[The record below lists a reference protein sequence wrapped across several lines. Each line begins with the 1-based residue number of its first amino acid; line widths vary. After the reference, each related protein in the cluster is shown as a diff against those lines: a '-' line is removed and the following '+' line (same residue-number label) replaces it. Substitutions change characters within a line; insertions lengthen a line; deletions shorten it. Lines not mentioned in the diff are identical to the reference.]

1 MSKEILIEKNALEKV
16 INNIPMFI
24 IIVDKNLNVKYSN
37 ISSDNM
43 FDKIKGENIVIGNY
57 IGCINGFD
65 SPEGCGYS
73 EQCNCCK
80 IRKILNDTIETFQPS
95 ESIDIERI
103 ILKNNIRQKL
113 WLKFKAIP
121 IMNDDEKQVV
131 IVATDITEY
140 KKMQNEILAVNNLYY
155 SIIRYFPDMLWKVDK
170 EKKYVYFNNNWEKA
184 TGKNIEEL
192 VKENSIISMHPED
205 VENYNKE
212 LVKSYENKKAFKA
225 EYRLKTATGEYSNI
239 LSRANPIYS
248 SDGEFSGFV
257 GIDIDI
263 TNDKKKNEEL
273 LKLKEAAETANKAKS
288 EFLANMSH
296 EIRTPLNG
304 IIGMTDL
311 TLSTNLTEEQKEN
324 LNIVKN
330 CAHTLL
336 SLINNVLD
344 LSKLEAEKVIIEE
357 IDFDIKFLIQ
367 KVIET
372 NLVKAKEKYIQL
384 YYHIDDEI
392 PQILIGDLYRLEQ
405 ILNNLISNAV
415 KFTDSGIIMVNV
427 NKINKI
433 HEIFEIQFSVEDMG
447 IGINEDEMRFIFKK
461 FTQVDGSITRKYGG
475 TGLGLAISQELA
487 ELMGS
492 HIQVESEKGVG
503 SKFFFTIK
511 LQEAKGIQIKTELK
525 LNKDKNFKS
534 ESILLVED
542 NKINKIVTKK
552 MLQEIGYSKIKTA
565 SNGMEALNLIENYKF
580 DMILMD
586 IQMPE
591 LDGIETTQIIREN
604 EKSSGEHIPII
615 AITAHALK
623 GDKEKFLVKGMDE
636 YISKPLDIKELN
648 EKLNKIQKNIYEKN
662 SNSIESYLEN
672 YNNLSEDK
680 LVMIPRE
687 VEIILLN
694 FISNLSSYLKLDESK
709 HKNYFQIEKISH
721 EIKIKAE
728 ENNLNTIKML
738 TFKIELAARKKD
750 DIKIQINFDKLCN
763 ILKVNV

>member
-591 LDGIETTQIIREN
+591 LDWIETTQIIREN

>member
-225 EYRLKTATGEYSNI
+225 EYRLKTVTGEYSNI

-304 IIGMTDL
+304 MIGMTDL